1 MSKLKASI
9 VPFLV
14 SLSFFSLP
22 SCSDDESEAGGGSDS
37 QGGSGAED
45 SNLTSEVLANFS
57 SGVLLPSLED
67 FAEKAS
73 QLNQALTALD
83 KLEGSALDDAQ
94 AAFATAFDRWQLVEM
109 MKIGPLAAQ
118 GISAASTADDI
129 YWANENTCSINKLIT
144 VKAYESE
151 ELLKEQN
158 PTTRS
163 LSAIEYLL
171 YYSGRENDCSPLTDI
186 NAKGLWDEL
195 SDEEIAIRRLAY
207 VKKVGELLE
216 ANAQAA
222 LATYGGQGSFEAD
235 QTNFAEEIANAGA
248 SESVYADRQEALNTW
263 SEALFAIDTETKD
276 SKLGAPAGISE
287 CLSDCPVESRFAG
300 LSLLALQRNLESFDL
315 QFFGGVREGYIF
327 GSDAKVY
334 PTSDAPGFDDLLIDV
349 DEQEIVDEMAEKL
362 DIAHASFAKVSGT
375 LADAIAD
382 GDPEVEQAHSD
393 LSAVVTLFKT
403 DVFAVLNIELPNR
416 QSSDTD

>member
-22 SCSDDESEAGGGSDS
+22 SCSDDESEPGGGSDS

-45 SNLTSEVLANFS
+45 SNLTSDVLANFS

-94 AAFATAFDRWQLVEM
+94 AAFTTAFDRWQLVEM

-129 YWANENTCSINKLIT
+129 YWANENTCSINKLLT

-195 SDEEIAIRRLAY
+195 SDEELTIRRLAY
-207 VKKVGELLE
+207 VKRVGELLE
-216 ANAQAA
+216 ANAQASV
-222 LATYGGQGSFEAD
+222 ATYGGQGSFETD

-263 SEALFAIDTETKD
+263 AEALFAIDTETKD

-287 CLSDCPVESRFAG
+287 CLSDCPVESRFAS

-334 PTSDAPGFDDLLIDV
+334 PTSDAPGIDDLLIAV
-349 DEQEIVDEMAEKL
+349 DEQEIVDDMVAKL
-362 DIAHASFAKVSGT
+362 DIAHASLAKIDGT
-375 LADAIAD
+375 LAEAIEKD
-382 GDPEVEQAHSD
+382 DPAVEQAHSD
-393 LSAVVTLFKT
+393 LSSVVTLFKT
-403 DVFAVLNIELPNR
+403 DVFQSLNIELPNR
-416 QSSDTD
+416 AASDSD